1 MWRALLVAHPG
12 AMHPYHHIILA
23 EQHVADMQAAAHRH
37 RLVRRSRRAGGV
49 RSPAP
54 PEAGVEPI
62 PLPFL
67 TAPNWRRP
75 AA

>member
-1 MWRALLVAHPG
+1 MWAGLLVAHPG
-12 AMHPYHHIILA
+12 VMHPYHHIALT
-23 EQHVADMQAAAHRH
+23 ESHVADMQAAAQRH
-37 RLVRRSRRAGGV
+37 RLARRARRATTA

-54 PEAGVEPI
+54 TVAPAEPI